1 METIK
6 TEVMTND
13 AKHLGAEAMT
23 EEQDLPAGR
32 FSSWLRRIRSAQVT
46 ENGADVPCG
55 ECNACCRSYY
65 FIPIRPEE
73 TEALTRIPRELL
85 VAAPGLPAG
94 HVVLGY
100 DEQGRCPMLID
111 NQCSI
116 YEHRPLTC
124 RSYDCRIFPAAGV
137 AAGDEGKAPIAQ
149 RIRRWKFSYPTPR
162 DRNQHT
168 AVEAATRFLRERA
181 ECFPAGVIPSDS
193 TQLAILAIKV
203 YGVFLKR
210 TNEPGKTGRVS
221 PDREVAEAVR
231 EANEKFEAR
240 RDRLK
245 VQPTQLNHTKQP
257 AT

>member
-1 METIK
+1 MSK
-6 TEVMTND
+6 D
-13 AKHLGAEAMT
+13 AKHLGVEAMT

-32 FSSWLRRIRSAQVT
+32 FSSWLRRTRSAQIK

-73 TEALTRIPRELL
+73 TQALARIPGELL
-85 VAAPGLPAG
+85 VAAPGLPEG

-100 DEQGRCPMLID
+100 DEKGRCPMLID
-111 NQCSI
+111 DQCSI

-124 RSYDCRIFPAAGV
+124 RNYDCRIFPAAGI
-137 AAGDEGKAPIAQ
+137 AAGDEGKAPITQ

-162 DRNQHT
+162 DRNQHI
-168 AVEAATRFLRERA
+168 AVQAAARFLRERG
-181 ECFPAGVIPSDS
+181 ECFPAGVVPSDS

-203 YGVFLKR
+203 YDVFLKSKG
-210 TNEPGKTGRVS
+210 ESGKAGRVS
-221 PDREVAEAVR
+221 SDLKVAEAVR

-240 RDRLK
+240 RDKPK
-245 VQPTQLNHTKQP
+245 VHPM
-257 AT
+257 